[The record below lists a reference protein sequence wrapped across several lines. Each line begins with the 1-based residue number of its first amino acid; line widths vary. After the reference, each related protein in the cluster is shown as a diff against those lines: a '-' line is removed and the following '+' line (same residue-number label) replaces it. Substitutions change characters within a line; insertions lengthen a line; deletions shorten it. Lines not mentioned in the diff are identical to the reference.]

1 MKRGYRVIS
10 KNYVFLITLLSVGF
24 ILFFFSFSQTSFT
37 GKATENPF
45 NLEVEIPGDY
55 QKVSPGD
62 TLWFTTKILNF
73 ANEKRVDVT
82 LEYNIL
88 DENENE
94 ILTRSETVA
103 IETQASFVGRMELS
117 EDIKIGK
124 YMLEVKMIQS
134 DGKTS
139 IGKSSFQVRLEE
151 DFKGFVSKNKFLIM
165 IILGIIVA
173 IIFFSWILPLMI
185 NSAKNKKIKRK
196 IKRMI
201 KERKIT
207 N

>member
-1 MKRGYRVIS
+1 
-10 KNYVFLITLLSVGF
+10 
-24 ILFFFSFSQTSFT
+24 
-37 GKATENPF
+37 
-45 NLEVEIPGDY
+45 
-55 QKVSPGD
+55 
-62 TLWFTTKILNF
+62 
-73 ANEKRVDVT
+73 
-82 LEYNIL
+82 
-88 DENENE
+88 
-94 ILTRSETVA
+94 
-103 IETQASFVGRMELS
+103 MELS